1 MRARFR
7 RALGVFT
14 GKYAKLVV
22 LGLVFLAGLVVVVA
36 DGITEY
42 TWIYP
47 LNRPREVTALYAKSS
62 TSIALINAETGE
74 GNLVVLSGVLTS
86 SVLSEC
92 STCYAVVLA
101 SGVNFYTLLF
111 TLILAVLTGLVVY
124 TESRIKLLVVVVL
137 ALFTLAI
144 VAMYL
149 YVRAGESAG
158 YNVVNYYDLITQDKL
173 SYKGFQR
180 VILAE
185 DNKVKILQGGFHAYS
200 DYAGELSLISIR
212 VRYRASD
219 AIILVNTSRGALE
232 VQNSTTLYATG
243 RVELLVFPGEGG
255 VNVEVEYYRLE
266 FAEKTTQA
274 PLYFTITLLSVI
286 AQCTLVTVRSARV
299 LRRKHQ
305 VV

>member
-1 MRARFR
+1 LRARFR
-7 RALGVFT
+7 RALRIFT

-22 LGLVFLAGLVVVVA
+22 IGLVFLAGLVVVVV

-74 GNLVVLSGVLTS
+74 RNLVVLSGVLTS

-124 TESRIKLLVVVVL
+124 TESRIKPLVVVVL
-137 ALFTLAI
+137 ALFTLAV

-149 YVRAGESAG
+149 YVRAGETAG

-180 VILAE
+180 VILVE
-185 DNKVKILQGGFHAYS
+185 DSSVKIFQGGFHAYS

-219 AIILVNTSRGALE
+219 TIILVNTSRGVLE

-243 RVELLVFPGEGG
+243 RVELLVLPGREGF
-255 VNVEVEYYRLE
+255 NVTVEYYRLE

-274 PLYFTITLLSVI
+274 PLYFTITLLSLL

-299 LRRKHQ
+299 LRRRH
-305 VV
+305 

>member
-1 MRARFR
+1 LRARFR

-22 LGLVFLAGLVVVVA
+22 LGLVFLAGLVVVVV

-74 GNLVVLSGVLTS
+74 RNLVVLSGVLTS

-111 TLILAVLTGLVVY
+111 TLILVVLTGLVVY

-149 YVRAGESAG
+149 YVRAGETTG

-180 VILAE
+180 VVLVE
-185 DNKVKILQGGFHAYS
+185 GSRYKILQGGFYAYS

-219 AIILVNTSRGALE
+219 AIILVNTSRGVLE
-232 VQNSTTLYATG
+232 VQNSTTLYAAG
-243 RVELLVFPGEGG
+243 RVELLVLPGREGF
-255 VNVEVEYYRLE
+255 NVTVEYYRLE

-274 PLYFTITLLSVI
+274 PLYFTITLLSVL

-299 LRRKHQ
+299 LRRRH
-305 VV
+305 

>member
-1 MRARFR
+1 LRARFR

-22 LGLVFLAGLVVVVA
+22 LGLVFLAGLVVVVV

-74 GNLVVLSGVLTS
+74 RNLVVLSGVLTS

-111 TLILAVLTGLVVY
+111 TLILVVLTGLVVY
-124 TESRIKLLVVVVL
+124 TESRIKPLVVVVL

-149 YVRAGESAG
+149 YVRAGETAG

-180 VILAE
+180 VVLVE
-185 DNKVKILQGGFHAYS
+185 GSRYKILQGGFHAYS

-219 AIILVNTSRGALE
+219 AIILVNTSRGVLE

-243 RVELLVFPGEGG
+243 RVELLVLPGREGF
-255 VNVEVEYYRLE
+255 NVTVEYYRLE

-299 LRRKHQ
+299 LKRRH
-305 VV
+305 